1 LRISFAG
8 GGSDLH
14 DYYKLPGRYGAVVST
29 AINRY
34 VYITANKKFDDLIR
48 VSYSKTEIVERVDDL
63 EHNIVRE
70 ALKLL
75 DIRKGIDIVY
85 MADLPLTSAGSGL
98 GGSSA
103 LAVGVL
109 HALYAYKGL
118 HVSAERLAREAVM
131 IEREILRHPVG
142 KQDQY
147 SAAYGGLNYIRFNG
161 DESVLVEP
169 TICTRHTK
177 EMLAKGLLLFYTGI
191 NRVSSKILEE
201 QQRQIVDKVA
211 LHDRLVAIAEDLR
224 ERLQKNDLEAMGS
237 ALHEG
242 WLIKRQLAAGVSN
255 PKIDDWYERARAKG
269 ALGGKL
275 AGAGGGGFFLFYSDE
290 EHQAAVRAALPELS
304 VQPIDLEPHGSRII
318 HVSD

>member
-1 LRISFAG
+1 LRVSFAG

-14 DYYKLPGRYGAVVST
+14 QYYQRPNRYGAVLST

-48 VSYSKTEIVERVDDL
+48 VSYSKTEIVERVADL
-63 EHNIVRE
+63 EHNIIRE
-70 ALKLL
+70 ALKLVG
-75 DIRKGIDIVY
+75 IEKGIDIMY

-98 GGSSA
+98 GGSGA

-109 HALYAYKGL
+109 HALYAYRGQ

-131 IEREILRHPVG
+131 IEREILGHPVG

-147 SAAYGGLNYIRFNG
+147 AAAYGGLNYIRFNG

-169 TICTRHTK
+169 TICTRETK
-177 EMLAKGLLLFYTGI
+177 QILARKLMLFYTGI
-191 NRVSSKILEE
+191 NRVSSVILEE
-201 QQRQIVDKVA
+201 QQRQVVDKLA

-224 ERLQKNDLEAMGS
+224 ERLQANDLAAMGE

-242 WLIKRQLAAGVSN
+242 WLVKRQLAAGVSN
-255 PKIDDWYERARAKG
+255 PQIDDWYERARAKG
-269 ALGGKL
+269 AAGGKL
-275 AGAGGGGFFLFYSDE
+275 AGAGGGGFFLFYCDE
-290 EHQAAVRAALPELS
+290 QRQRDVRAALPELS
-304 VQPIDLEPHGSRII
+304 MQPMDLEPHGSRII